1 MCDLNDEANTDWLGE
16 GLAGGGGVDSG
27 DKNIQ
32 ILDLQKLVPLELLGC
47 YISFHIQRA
56 LVE

>member
-1 MCDLNDEANTDWLGE
+1 MCDLNDEANADWLGK
-16 GLAGGGGVDSG
+16 GGGGPSGGGVDSG

-47 YISFHIQRA
+47 YISFHI
-56 LVE
+56 